1 LSFFRY
7 WLLNSEVLEE
17 DQKTNDRIPYFEI
30 RYSIFDILRSL
41 DHVFSVV
48 LFFLCL
54 TPLTLGLVPF
64 RFIMRIIALI
74 ASVITAIQ
82 AAIGLIYGSIICP
95 NSGCKI
101 VEGLTAI
108 SPLYLNFLG
117 LIFFQCVFWGLR
129 FQKNKST
136 APADFFGLFLISGLV
151 FDSVLL
157 AYQIFVA
164 RTFCGYCLLIF
175 VFVLTLNLFYGRRQM
190 LAGITIMVMALF
202 SFSVLTFVP
211 TGVLSKSEPLKIA
224 SYGVKSCSTPTKEI
238 FLIFSSDCPYCE
250 NVLQTLSNCN
260 SCDLYLNPINQIDS
274 LEYMELDLNP
284 EFSPEI
290 NRLVLG
296 VLGIDTVPVLVAKS
310 AEGFRFIKGEKKILN
325 YVSHAC
331 FTNADVLYYED
342 SIPTGDE
349 GITVISDQEGECSVA
364 IDCDP
369 K

>member
-1 LSFFRY
+1 
-7 WLLNSEVLEE
+7 
-17 DQKTNDRIPYFEI
+17 
-30 RYSIFDILRSL
+30 
-41 DHVFSVV
+41 
-48 LFFLCL
+48 
-54 TPLTLGLVPF
+54 
-64 RFIMRIIALI
+64 M
-74 ASVITAIQ
+74 
-82 AAIGLIYGSIICP
+82 
-95 NSGCKI
+95 
-101 VEGLTAI
+101 
-108 SPLYLNFLG
+108 
-117 LIFFQCVFWGLR
+117 
-129 FQKNKST
+129 
-136 APADFFGLFLISGLV
+136 
-151 FDSVLL
+151 
-157 AYQIFVA
+157 
-164 RTFCGYCLLIF
+164 
-175 VFVLTLNLFYGRRQM
+175 
-190 LAGITIMVMALF
+190 
-202 SFSVLTFVP
+202 P
-211 TGVLSKSEPLKIA
+211 TGVLSQTEPLKAA

-238 FLIFSSDCPYCE
+238 FLIFSSNCPYCE